1 MIPSKVL
8 VEHTLL
14 LRSPNPIKYHQ
25 PKKESGRSQTS
36 AHGFLGEGDISKEI
50 LRCQFPR
57 DGRNFLLS
65 WIARPAIR
73 VERERERES
82 TPGGNVVVR

>member
-25 PKKESGRSQTS
+25 PRKSPRWPQTS
-36 AHGFLGEGDISKEI
+36 AHGFLGEGDMSKEI

-73 VERERERES
+73 VERERETS
-82 TPGGNVVVR
+82 PGGNVVVQ

>member
-25 PKKESGRSQTS
+25 PKKSVCRSQTS
-36 AHGFLGEGDISKEI
+36 RHGFLGEGDISKEI

-65 WIARPAIR
+65 WIARR
-73 VERERERES
+73 VIHVERES
-82 TPGGNVVVR
+82 TPGGNVVVQ